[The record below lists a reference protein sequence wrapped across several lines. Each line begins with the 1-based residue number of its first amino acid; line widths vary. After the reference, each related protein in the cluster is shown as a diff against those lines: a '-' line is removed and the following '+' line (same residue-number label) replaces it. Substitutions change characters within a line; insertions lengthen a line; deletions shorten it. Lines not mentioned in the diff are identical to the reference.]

1 MAKINAFNIQR
12 GWIEVIAGPM
22 FSGKSEEL
30 LRRISLLK
38 YSEVGY
44 LVFTPSID
52 TRSGAKIAKSRD
64 GRTIETI
71 TVDKSIEM
79 IEHINNT
86 NKPIQLIAIDEAQ
99 FFDAQ
104 LSDVC
109 NHLANNGYIVMV
121 AGLDCDS
128 FGKPFD
134 NIGRLLASAE
144 RVTKLKAICV
154 NCGANATF
162 TDHLVERDIKNTIMV
177 GDRNDYTAKCR
188 RCHNHMKQLTSYLPK
203 VRKADI

>member
-1 MAKINAFNIQR
+1 
-12 GWIEVIAGPM
+12 M

-38 YSEVGY
+38 YSEVGF
-44 LVFTPSID
+44 LVFTPATD

-71 TVDKSIEM
+71 TVNKSIEM
-79 IEHINNT
+79 IDHINNT
-86 NKPIQLIAIDEAQ
+86 KQPLQLIAIDEAQ
-99 FFDAQ
+99 FFDEQ

-121 AGLDCDS
+121 AGLDMDS
-128 FGKPFD
+128 FGKPFEQMAK
-134 NIGRLLASAE
+134 LLASAE
-144 RVTKLKAICV
+144 RVSKLKAICV

-162 TDHLVERDIKNTIMV
+162 TDHIGERNIKNNIIV
-177 GDRNDYTAKCR
+177 GDRKEYIAKCR
-188 RCHNHMKQLTSYLPK
+188 KCHDHMRQLTFYLPK
-203 VRKADI
+203 VRKADV